1 VPLRKE
7 GVPPMKR
14 TPLVSLGQ
22 GDYLRDYQGADEFR
36 SLPLWYLA
44 IGLALGAIAAIAIDS
59 TNQPSGVRANDTHT
73 PAQTASSGALGS

>member
-1 VPLRKE
+1 
-7 GVPPMKR
+7 MKR

-44 IGLALGAIAAIAIDS
+44 IGLALGAIAAIVIDS
-59 TNQPSGVRANDTHT
+59 NNQPTSGVRANDTHT

>member
-1 VPLRKE
+1 VPLRTK

-22 GDYLRDYQGADEFR
+22 GDYRRDYHGADEFR

-44 IGLALGAIAAIAIDS
+44 IGLALGAVAAIAIDQL
-59 TNQPSGVRANDTHT
+59 NQPSGVRTNDIHT

>member
-1 VPLRKE
+1 
-7 GVPPMKR
+7 MKR

-22 GDYLRDYQGADEFR
+22 GEYSRDYHGADEFR

-44 IGLALGAIAAIAIDS
+44 IGFVLGALGALAIDS
-59 TNQPSGVRANDTHT
+59 NQPTSGVRANDTHT

>member
-1 VPLRKE
+1 
-7 GVPPMKR
+7 MKR

-22 GDYLRDYQGADEFR
+22 GDYRRDYHGADEFR

-44 IGLALGAIAAIAIDS
+44 IGLALGVIAAIVIDS
-59 TNQPSGVRANDTHT
+59 TIHPSGVRTNDIRT

>member
-1 VPLRKE
+1 
-7 GVPPMKR
+7 MKR

-22 GDYLRDYQGADEFR
+22 GDYRRDYHAEDFR
-36 SLPLWYLA
+36 LVPWLLFFAA
-44 IGLALGAIAAIAIDS
+44 IVLISVGAIALDH